1 MSDEKSKILNGSI
14 FLNLLYFTIPVVLTG
29 VLQLL
34 YNAADIIV
42 VGRVAGSQ
50 SLAAVGSTSSIT
62 HLFINLFIGLSAGTS
77 VCVARYIGEKDKEN
91 IEKTVHTSIMVAL
104 IGGVFLAIV
113 GVMLSRTV
121 LEMMQTPSDILDEAS
136 LYMKIIFLGMPANLV
151 YNYGA
156 AILRAEGNTKT
167 PLIFLALSGI
177 INVGLNIIFVVYFK
191 MKADGVAWATIISQ
205 IISAT
210 LVILY
215 LMRSSTYC
223 KLSLKKLKIHS
234 KMLFGILKIGVPA
247 GLQGI
252 VFSIS
257 NVLIQ
262 SSINTFGSVVVA
274 GNSAAGN
281 LEGFAYTAMNAT
293 HQSMLTFV
301 GQHIGAKKIL
311 RIKKV
316 IFLGCLQVFIIGLI
330 SSGLLLVFARP
341 LLSLY
346 APGEEAVINSG
357 INRLI
362 VILSAYFLC
371 GIMETIVGAA
381 RGMGESLKPMI
392 VSILGVC
399 GIRILWIYTIFKI
412 YQTPFSL
419 YVSYPVSWLIT
430 LLLQLILCINT
441 YKKIKSEYNIY

>member
-1 MSDEKSKILNGSI
+1 MPDKKSNILNGSI
-14 FLNLLYFTIPVVLTG
+14 FLNLLYFTIPVILTG

-77 VCVARYIGEKDKEN
+77 VCVARYIGEKDKES

-104 IGGVFLAIV
+104 IGGVFLTVV
-113 GVMLSRTV
+113 GVILSRTV
-121 LEMMQTPSDILDEAS
+121 LEMMQTPLDIIEEAS

-151 YNYGA
+151 YNFGA

-167 PLIFLALSGI
+167 PLIFLAISGI

-191 MKADGVAWATIISQ
+191 MRADGVAWATIISQ
-205 IISAT
+205 TISAT

-223 KLSLKKLKIHS
+223 KFHIKKLKIHN

-252 VFSIS
+252 VFSLS

-301 GQHIGAKKIL
+301 GQHIGAKKIS

-316 IFLGCLQVFIIGLI
+316 ISIGCLQVFIVGLI
-330 SSGLLLVFARP
+330 SSGLLLIFARP
-341 LLSLY
+341 LLGLY
-346 APGEEAVINSG
+346 APGKEAVINSG
-357 INRLI
+357 VNRLI
-362 VILSAYFLC
+362 VILSPYFLC
-371 GIMETIVGAA
+371 GLMETIVGAT
-381 RGMGESLKPMI
+381 RGMGESLKPMV

-399 GIRILWIYTIFKI
+399 GIRILWIFTVFKI
-412 YQTPFSL
+412 YHSPFSL
-419 YVSYPVSWLIT
+419 YISYPVSWLIT
-430 LLLQLILCINT
+430 LLLQLVFCINT
-441 YKKIKSEYNIY
+441 YKKIKSEYNVY

>member
-1 MSDEKSKILNGSI
+1 MSDKKSNILNGSI
-14 FLNLLYFTIPVVLTG
+14 FLNLLFFTIPVILTG

-34 YNAADIIV
+34 YNAADVII
-42 VGRVAGSQ
+42 VGRVVGSQ

-77 VCVARYIGEKDKEN
+77 VCVARYIGEKDKES

-104 IGGVFLAIV
+104 IGGVFLTII
-113 GVMLSRTV
+113 GVIFSRTV
-121 LEMMQTPSDILDEAS
+121 LEFMKTPSDILDEAS

-151 YNYGA
+151 YNFGA

-167 PLIFLALSGI
+167 PLTYLAISGI
-177 INVGLNIIFVVYFK
+177 INVILNIIFVVYFN
-191 MKADGVAWATIISQ
+191 MRADGVALATIISQ
-205 IISAT
+205 VISAF
-210 LVILY
+210 LVITY
-215 LMRSSTYC
+215 LMRSGTDCRFYI
-223 KLSLKKLKIHS
+223 KKLKIHG
-234 KMLFGILKIGVPA
+234 KMLIGILKIGVPA
-247 GLQGI
+247 GLQGMI
-252 VFSIS
+252 FSIS

-274 GNSAAGN
+274 GNSASAN
-281 LEGFAYTAMNAT
+281 IEGFAYTAMNAT

-301 GQHIGAKKIL
+301 GQHIGAKKIS

-316 IFLGCLQVFIIGLI
+316 ISLGCLQVFMVGLI
-330 SSGLLLVFARP
+330 SSGLLLIFSRP

-346 APGEEAVINSG
+346 APGKEAVINSG
-357 INRLI
+357 VNRLV
-362 VILSAYFLC
+362 VILSLYFLC
-371 GIMETIVGAA
+371 GLMETIVGAT

-399 GIRILWIYTIFKI
+399 GIRILWIFTIFKI

-419 YVSYPVSWLIT
+419 YISYPVSWFIT
-430 LLLQLILCINT
+430 LLLQLIFCINT
-441 YKKIKSEYNIY
+441 YKKIKSEYNVY

>member
-1 MSDEKSKILNGSI
+1 MSDDKSKVLNGSI
-14 FLNLLYFTIPVVLTG
+14 FLNLLYFTIPVILTG

-42 VGRVAGSQ
+42 VGRVVGSQ

-62 HLFINLFIGLSAGTS
+62 HLFVNLFIGLSAGTS
-77 VCVARYIGEKDKEN
+77 VCVARYIGEQDKES
-91 IEKTVHTSIMVAL
+91 IEKTVHTSIMVAI

-113 GVMLSRTV
+113 GIMLSRTV
-121 LEMMQTPSDILDEAS
+121 LEMMQTPADILDEAS
-136 LYMKIIFLGMPANLV
+136 LYMKIIFLGMPANMV
-151 YNYGA
+151 YNFGA

-167 PLIFLALSGI
+167 PLIYLAISGL
-177 INVGLNIIFVVYFK
+177 INVGLNIIFVVFFK

-205 IISAT
+205 VISAA

-215 LMRSSTYC
+215 LMKSSTNCRFYI
-223 KLSLKKLKIHS
+223 KKLKIHS
-234 KMLFGILKIGVPA
+234 KMLLGIIKIGVPA
-247 GLQGI
+247 GLQGMI
-252 VFSIS
+252 FSIS

-274 GNSAAGN
+274 GNSASGN

-301 GQHIGAKKIL
+301 GQHIGAKKIS

-316 IFLGCLQVFIIGLI
+316 ISLGCLQVFIIGVV
-330 SSGLLLVFARP
+330 SSGLLLLFARP

-346 APGEEAVINSG
+346 APGKEAVINSG

-362 VILSAYFLC
+362 VIVSPYFLC
-371 GIMETIVGAA
+371 GLMETIVGAT

-399 GIRILWIYTIFKI
+399 GIRILWIFTIFKI

-419 YVSYPVSWLIT
+419 YISYPISWLIT
-430 LLLQLILCINT
+430 ALLQLIFCVNT